1 VPTDAPGSVVPTE
14 RHVATTPRGFTLTTR
29 IAVTTT
35 AAAVLAVIVAAL
47 VAWPLAQATAE
58 QDSLVGLQRLADAT
72 AAAVERNPDAG
83 SELIGSR
90 LAETFRSQQITAFYV
105 TEGAQIPGL
114 LGRRDI
120 NALAAGEPVDGVR
133 NFRGEQVLLAAQ
145 PLDSGGGVV
154 LVQPLSATTQL
165 AVAAIA
171 RFGVALAAGVG
182 IAIVF
187 GLLLARRL
195 TRPLREAAQAAKR
208 LGAGDRD
215 VELSVTGPR
224 EIAELNEALNEL
236 RYALDQSE
244 GRQRDFL
251 LSISHELRTPLTAIL
266 GYGEALADGIVAQED
281 LAHTGRT
288 LNSEAQRLN
297 LLVADLLDLARLD
310 AVDFRI
316 SGVQAD
322 FAAIAASAA
331 NVWEDRC
338 ANEGLRFSLEVPE
351 APLQGRTDPTRVR
364 QIIDNLCTNAL
375 RVTPVGGSVVL
386 AVRPSEGTHEQSG
399 QSGREEKVAHPG
411 SRAGGTDRE
420 DEEDTMRFVDI
431 EVRDS
436 GPGLTPD
443 DCQVAFD
450 PAELYNR
457 YRGIRRV
464 GTGVGLA
471 LVGRLAGRLGGSA
484 VADSAPEGGARF
496 TVTVARTM
504 DGEQ

>member
-1 VPTDAPGSVVPTE
+1 MAGELCLFSHCRPLPSWPWQRSPASGSPSPLVLGSPSYSGSCSLGGS
-14 RHVATTPRGFTLTTR
+14 RARYARPRR
-29 IAVTTT
+29 PQSD
-35 AAAVLAVIVAAL
+35 LARVIVT
-47 VAWPLAQATAE
+47 WSCP
-58 QDSLVGLQRLADAT
+58 S
-72 AAAVERNPDAG
+72 
-83 SELIGSR
+83 
-90 LAETFRSQQITAFYV
+90 
-105 TEGAQIPGL
+105 
-114 LGRRDI
+114 
-120 NALAAGEPVDGVR
+120 
-133 NFRGEQVLLAAQ
+133 
-145 PLDSGGGVV
+145 
-154 LVQPLSATTQL
+154 
-165 AVAAIA
+165 
-171 RFGVALAAGVG
+171 
-182 IAIVF
+182 
-187 GLLLARRL
+187 LAR
-195 TRPLREAAQAAKR
+195 
-208 LGAGDRD
+208 G
-215 VELSVTGPR
+215 